1 MNWTRQSQ
9 WLPPANC
16 QRWMERCI
24 EHINWEQTDVRV
36 YGRWHKVPRL
46 TAFLADQSV
55 SYRYSGALHSGSGW
69 PSWFQ
74 PLLDQV
80 TKQCCAPFNGCLFNL
95 YRNGEDRMGWHADDE
110 PEIDAVFPIASLSF
124 GATRDLQF
132 RHRQTGQRLDLRLA
146 DGDLLLMD
154 PECQRL
160 WMHGLPTRR
169 RVTAPRLN
177 LTFRVFRTNDSGKCS
192 TEAR

>member
-1 MNWTRQSQ
+1 MNWTLQSQ
-9 WLPPANC
+9 WLPPATS
-16 QRWMERCI
+16 QRWMERCNEQI
-24 EHINWEQTDVRV
+24 KWEQTNVRV

-55 SYRYSGALHSGSGW
+55 SYRYSGALHCGSGW

-74 PLLDQV
+74 PLLDRV
-80 TKQCCAPFNGCLFNL
+80 SNQCNAPFNGCLFNL

-110 PEIDAVFPIASLSF
+110 PEIDASFPIASLSF

-132 RHRQTGQRLDLRLA
+132 RHRQTGQRLDLKLA

-154 PECQRL
+154 PECQGL
-160 WMHGLPTRR
+160 WMHGLPTRC

-177 LTFRVFRTNDSGKCS
+177 LTFRVFRTND
-192 TEAR
+192 

>member
-1 MNWTRQSQ
+1 MNWTLQSQ

-16 QRWMERCI
+16 QRWMERCM

-110 PEIDAVFPIASLSF
+110 PEIDTSFPIASLSF

-132 RHRQTGQRLDLRLA
+132 RHRKTGQRLDVRLA

-154 PECQRL
+154 PECQSL
-160 WMHGLPTRR
+160 WMHGLPKRR
-169 RVTAPRLN
+169 RISAPRLN
-177 LTFRVFRTNDSGKCS
+177 LTFRVFRTND
-192 TEAR
+192 

>member
-110 PEIDAVFPIASLSF
+110 PEIDTSFPIASLSF

-132 RHRQTGQRLDLRLA
+132 RHRQTGQRLDVRLA

-154 PECQRL
+154 PECQSL
-160 WMHGLPTRR
+160 WMHGLPKRR
-169 RVTAPRLN
+169 RITAPRLN
-177 LTFRVFRTNDSGKCS
+177 LTFRVFRTNDQARHS
-192 TEAR
+192 TKGH